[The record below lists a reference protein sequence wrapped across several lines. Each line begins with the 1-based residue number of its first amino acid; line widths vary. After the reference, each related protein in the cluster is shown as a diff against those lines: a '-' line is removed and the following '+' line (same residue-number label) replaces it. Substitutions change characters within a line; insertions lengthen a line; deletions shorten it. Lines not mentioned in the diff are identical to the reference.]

1 MNFTVLLF
9 NLKLV
14 DIISKHGCVLET
26 GKKKNQSAKVTLAV
40 TSGLYAEAV
49 EGYYH
54 L

>member
-1 MNFTVLLF
+1 MDVFW
-9 NLKLV
+9 KL
-14 DIISKHGCVLET
+14 E
-26 GKKKNQSAKVTLAV
+26 KKIQSAQVTLAV